1 MTRHPR
7 RGQIVWQSDPSGEA
21 LSVTPSGFEIVR
33 QDPGCYRLY
42 LDGKFVCQRGTARD
56 AKREAE
62 EMLADMPIDEE
73 AS

>member
-7 RGQIVWQSDPSGEA
+7 RGQIVWHSDASGEA
-21 LSVTPSGFEIVR
+21 LSLAPSGFVIVR
-33 QDPGCYRLY
+33 QDAGCYRLY
-42 LDGKFVCQRGTARD
+42 LDRRFVCQRGTARD

-62 EMLADMPIDEE
+62 EMLSDMQIAGV

>member
-7 RGQIVWQSDPSGEA
+7 RGQIVWDSDPSGEA
-21 LSVTPSGFEIVR
+21 VSLSPSGFVIVR
-33 QDPGCYRLY
+33 HDATCFRLF
-42 LDGKFVCQRGTARD
+42 LDGRFVCQRGTARD

-62 EMLADMPIDEE
+62 EMLSDMQIAGV

>member
-7 RGQIVWQSDPSGEA
+7 RGQIVWESDPSGEA
-21 LSVTPSGFEIVR
+21 VSLSPPGFAIVK
-33 QDPGCYRLY
+33 GATCFRLY
-42 LDGKFVCQRGTARD
+42 LDGRFVCQRGTARD

-62 EMLADMPIDEE
+62 EMLSDMQVAGV